1 MPTSELEVLRKALYR
16 RSGGQCECVQDG
28 CSTHKG
34 KHRCTRILYGDG
46 WKIMR
51 LRKRGPENLR
61 NVFGMCLDCH
71 KAQTMPRL

>member
-1 MPTSELEVLRKALYR
+1 MPISELELLRKALYR
-16 RSGGQCECVQDG
+16 RSGGQCECTRDG
-28 CSTHKG
+28 CSTHKA
-34 KHRCTRILYGDG
+34 KSRCTRILYGDG

-51 LRKRGPENLR
+51 LRRRGPENLR